1 MLCEAVLKHS
11 FWPLSA
17 RPLQDIHPM
26 EVVKLMKAVEVIETP
41 NKTTLK
47 RFRHWSWNA
56 HFLVWSL
63 EDFWIL
69 KSRVGQW
76 IQLESFLKKTA
87 SLLDAPLYPTV
98 RDWSI
103 FWSLTSMLVDVRLSV
118 GSHLECCWNPH
129 HSRKSTE
136 DLKKCWSHQF
146 SGDIMFRIHPIV
158 WWLNQFISQVSVDYI
173 NQWVFQVQSVN
184 IHWFV
189 GSMS

>member
-87 SLLDAPLYPTV
+87 SASGIIAGRTSLSNCEGLIHLLEPNIHVGRCSVVSWVPFGMLLK
-98 RDWSI
+98 S
-103 FWSLTSMLVDVRLSV
+103 TSFQKINWRSEKMLVTSV
-118 GSHLECCWNPH
+118 FWWHNVSYPSNCLVV
-129 HSRKSTE
+129 KSVHIP
-136 DLKKCWSHQF
+136 S
-146 SGDIMFRIHPIV
+146 
-158 WWLNQFISQVSVDYI
+158 
-173 NQWVFQVQSVN
+173 
-184 IHWFV
+184 
-189 GSMS
+189 